1 MCMIAVLV
9 IFFIISILLCMT
21 ATVMFLGLIT
31 SRKNIGYK
39 PLEDVMKSE
48 YYDFIFVKK
57 NDNVF
62 KEHGD
67 DICTDK

>member
-1 MCMIAVLV
+1 M
-9 IFFIISILLCMT
+9 
-21 ATVMFLGLIT
+21 ATVMFLCVTT

-39 PLEDVMKSE
+39 TLEDVMKSE

-67 DICTDK
+67 DICTDQ

>member
-1 MCMIAVLV
+1 MCMVAVLV
-9 IFFIISILLCMT
+9 IFFVISIFLCMT
-21 ATVMFLGLIT
+21 AAIMFWGLTT

-39 PLEDVMKSE
+39 PLEDAMKSE

>member
-39 PLEDVMKSE
+39 PLKDVMKSE

-62 KEHGD
+62 NEHGD

>member
-1 MCMIAVLV
+1 MCMVAVLV
-9 IFFIISILLCMT
+9 IFFVISILLCII
-21 ATVMFLGLIT
+21 ATVMFVVLT
-31 SRKNIGYK
+31 NSRKNIGYK
-39 PLEDVMKSE
+39 PLEDAMKSE